1 MVRSFRRHAWFFA
14 LLAAASGCDTGA
26 RPAPTEAPAPPN
38 PTQPSP
44 TEISPAAS
52 RHLESL
58 VNVMQVYS
66 IRKNAID
73 WDSFRSEVVRAAGT
87 AQSIPETY
95 PAIEVAL
102 RLLNDSQSYYQTRNS
117 TLGPAPV
124 GGCTATSPP
133 SVSPPPSVGYVKV
146 ASCDCEDVT
155 ATRFAESVQQVIS
168 AADRPGLAGWIV
180 DLRGNV
186 GGNMWPMIAGVG
198 PVMGEGI
205 IGWIVYNNREYER
218 EYRNGAALS
227 LGEAFA
233 SVDRPYRLRNEFP
246 KVAVLTDGLVSS
258 AAEAITVY
266 FRGRPGTRSFGT
278 PTCGHHHLQQSFP
291 FSDGGVLG
299 LAVSQHAD
307 RTKRQYAGS
316 IEPDEIVTDPSEAAS
331 RAIAWLLSGR

>member
-1 MVRSFRRHAWFFA
+1 
-14 LLAAASGCDTGA
+14 
-26 RPAPTEAPAPPN
+26 
-38 PTQPSP
+38 
-44 TEISPAAS
+44 
-52 RHLESL
+52 
-58 VNVMQVYS
+58 
-66 IRKNAID
+66 
-73 WDSFRSEVVRAAGT
+73 
-87 AQSIPETY
+87 
-95 PAIEVAL
+95 
-102 RLLNDSQSYYQTRNS
+102 LNDSQTYYQIRGR

-146 ASCDCEDVT
+146 ASCDCEGVT
-155 ATRFAESVQQVIS
+155 ATTFAESVQQIIS

-180 DLRGNV
+180 DLRGNI
-186 GGNMWPMIAGVG
+186 GGNMWPMIAGIG

-233 SVDRPYRLRNEFP
+233 SVDRPYRLLKEYPR
-246 KVAVLTDGLVSS
+246 VAVLTDGLVSS

-266 FRGRPGTRSFGT
+266 FKGRPDTRSFGT

-291 FSDGGVLG
+291 FNDGAVLG